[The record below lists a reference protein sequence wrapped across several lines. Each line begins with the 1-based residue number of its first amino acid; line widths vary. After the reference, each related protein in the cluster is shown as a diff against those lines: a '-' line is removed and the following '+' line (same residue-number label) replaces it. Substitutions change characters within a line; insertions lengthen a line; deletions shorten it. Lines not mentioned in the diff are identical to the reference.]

1 MTSSVFLNRN
11 WYSLMIDMNI
21 LFIGK
26 ANSDKL
32 GVTTEIEFD
41 TLPISKLHHN
51 HVVGSYYLLKLVS

>member
-1 MTSSVFLNRN
+1 
-11 WYSLMIDMNI
+11 MNI
-21 LFIGK
+21 LFIGH

-51 HVVGSYYLLKLVS
+51 HVVGSYYPLKLVSWWCFAFLNQLD